1 MRAAGVAATCV
12 AVATVF
18 AGCGNSATGDHAG
31 STSSGGGI
39 ARAKAEVTKFAAN
52 PALTVSPL
60 PSPPKSSTYAIQVTC
75 IIPACAPGAMDP
87 GMAALGWR
95 FEKMPYDISKG
106 PSAVQQALTQAI
118 AAKPDV
124 ILVTPGFPDAMF
136 KSQIDSATKAG
147 IKVIGIG
154 GTNQPGYSACIACA
168 TALGAVGT
176 LAADV
181 VLADAG
187 GKTDI
192 ALTVDPTIASNVSEA
207 DGVKREVAKNGE
219 GSRVLVVQQSV
230 GATPAENA
238 ARVVSFLQRN
248 PNVKYVLT
256 SAKFQAATALNSA
269 GLGSRVKTVGYLPL
283 SDSDV
288 AAVKSGQILA
298 YAAGELQALY
308 WRAVD
313 AAARV
318 MEGAEVAPE
327 PLGAMRVIDRSN
339 ADDAL
344 LEPADY
350 EDIYKAAWHK

>member
-1 MRAAGVAATCV
+1 
-12 AVATVF
+12 
-18 AGCGNSATGDHAG
+18 
-31 STSSGGGI
+31 
-39 ARAKAEVTKFAAN
+39 
-52 PALTVSPL
+52 
-60 PSPPKSSTYAIQVTC
+60 
-75 IIPACAPGAMDP
+75 
-87 GMAALGWR
+87 
-95 FEKMPYDISKG
+95 MPYDISKG